1 MDHSI
6 DILNKLWRASSK
18 GARLARAGF
27 LGALL
32 ATLTACGGGS
42 EAVIT
47 NNDLTE
53 PTSDGVAP
61 TLETVTI
68 KMSRDRDPKPNG
80 KAKLGQEVQID
91 FVASEAIMKPS
102 VSINGVPADEVTGNV
117 RTWRAKRAMTEFD
130 LDGDVTF
137 EISFEDTSG
146 EVGVSVSAT
155 TDGSAVQYCIE
166 GCADGDSTLAGDWL
180 LDGDGAA
187 GVGPT
192 AGSTEWWASVEA
204 DRPCWYDDVHR
215 FGEDGSFLNVLGDET
230 WVEAWQGG
238 ADSCATPV
246 APHDGSTVG
255 TYVYDEDAGT
265 LTINGNGAHIALP
278 KAVNGQELASTADTP
293 DSIVYQVL
301 TLDGDSMTVTL
312 ETGPGVWWTFR
323 LARVPESPVA
333 GKWKLDGDGA
343 AGVGPSA
350 GSTEWWASIEAD
362 RPCWYDDIYEFG
374 ADGSFTNVHGDETW
388 VEGWQGG
395 ADSCAAPVAPHDGS
409 ADAVYTY
416 DEDAST
422 LTVMGKGAYL
432 ALPKAVNGQE
442 LASTADTPDSITYQ
456 VLTLDGDSMSVTVE
470 TGPGVWWSFNLKR
483 VSTSP
488 LKGNWKLD
496 GDGAAGV
503 GPSAGSTE
511 WWASVEADRPCW
523 YDDIMHF
530 GADGSFVNAMGGET
544 WVEGWQGGADS
555 CGAPVAPHDGSS
567 TGSFDYDA
575 DAGKLT
581 INGLGSHIA
590 LPKAVN
596 GQELSSIADTPDSVT
611 YDVLTLDGDSMTVT
625 VEAGAGVWWSFRL
638 VRVPE
643 VKLAGKWK
651 LDGDGA
657 AGVGP
662 SAGSTEWW
670 ASVEADRPCWYDDI
684 YDFGSDGSFL
694 NVHGDDT
701 WVEVWQGGAD
711 SCAAP
716 VAPHDSSADAVYTYD
731 EDAATL
737 TVLGKGAYVAL
748 PKAVNGQELASTA
761 DTPDFVTYQV
771 LTLDGDSMTV
781 TVETGPGVWWTFNL
795 KRVSNS
801 PIKGNWKLDGD
812 GAAGVGPS
820 AGSTEWWGSVEADRP
835 CWYDDIM
842 HFGADGT
849 FLNAMGGE
857 TWVEAWQGGA
867 DSCAAPVAPHD
878 GSSTGSFSYD
888 ADAGTLTIS
897 GVGSHIALPKAV
909 NGQELASTADA
920 PESVTYEVLTVDSE
934 SMTVTVEAGAGV
946 YWSFRLKKN

>member
-1 MDHSI
+1 MEHSAT
-6 DILNKLWRASSK
+6 ILNNLWRAPSK
-18 GARLARAGF
+18 AAELVRVGL

-32 ATLTACGGGS
+32 ATLAACGGS
-42 EAVIT
+42 DAVIT
-47 NNDLTE
+47 NNDLAE
-53 PTSDGVAP
+53 PASDGVP
-61 TLETVTI
+61 PVLESVTI
-68 KMSRDRDPKPNG
+68 KMARDRDPKPNG
-80 KAKLGQEVQID
+80 KAKLDQEIQID
-91 FVASEAIMKPS
+91 IVASEAIMKPS

-117 RTWRAKRAMTEFD
+117 RTWRAKRAMTDFD
-130 LDGDVTF
+130 VDGDVTF
-137 EISFEDTSG
+137 EITFQDTSG
-146 EVGVSVSAT
+146 EVGAMVSAT

-166 GCADGDSTLAGDWL
+166 GCADGDSSLAGDWL

-187 GVGPT
+187 GVGPS

-204 DRPCWYDDVHR
+204 ERPCWYDDVHR
-215 FGEDGSFLNVLGDET
+215 FGEDGSFLNILGDET
-230 WVEAWQGG
+230 FVEAWQGG

-265 LTINGNGAHIALP
+265 LTISGKGAHIALP
-278 KAVNGQELASTADTP
+278 KAVNGQELTNTADTP
-293 DSIVYQVL
+293 DSVVYQVL

-323 LARVPESPVA
+323 LARVPASPLA

-350 GSTEWWASIEAD
+350 GSMEWWASVEAD
-362 RPCWYDDIYEFG
+362 RPCWYDDIYDFG
-374 ADGSFTNVHGDETW
+374 ADGSFSNVHGDATW

-409 ADAVYTY
+409 ADAVFTY

-422 LTVMGKGAYL
+422 LTLMGKGAYL
-432 ALPKAVNGQE
+432 AVPKAVNGQE
-442 LASTADTPDSITYQ
+442 LSSVADTPDFVTYQ
-456 VLTLDGDSMSVTVE
+456 VTTLDGDSMSLTVE
-470 TGPGVWWSFNLKR
+470 TAAGVWWSFNLKR

-496 GDGAAGV
+496 WDGAAGV

-530 GADGSFVNAMGGET
+530 GADGTFVNAMGGET
-544 WVEGWQGGADS
+544 FVEAWQGGADA
-555 CGAPVAPHDGSS
+555 CATPVAPHDGSA

-596 GQELSSIADTPDSVT
+596 GQELSNIADTPESIT
-611 YDVLTLDGDSMTVT
+611 YDVLTFDGDSMTVT

-662 SAGSTEWW
+662 TAGSTEWW

-684 YDFGSDGSFL
+684 YDFGGDGSFL
-694 NVHGDDT
+694 NVHGDET
-701 WVEVWQGGAD
+701 FVEVWQGGSD

-716 VAPHDSSADAVYTYD
+716 VAPHDSSTDAVYTYD
-731 EDAATL
+731 EDAGTL

-748 PKAVNGQELASTA
+748 PKAVNGQELTSTA
-761 DTPDFVTYQV
+761 DTPDFITYQV

-781 TVETGPGVWWTFNL
+781 TVETAAGVWWTFNL

-801 PIKGNWKLDGD
+801 PLRGNWKLDGD
-812 GAAGVGPS
+812 GGAGVGPS
-820 AGSTEWWGSVEADRP
+820 AGSTEWWASVEADRP

-857 TWVEAWQGGA
+857 TFVEAWQGGA
-867 DSCAAPVAPHD
+867 DACASPVAPHD
-878 GSSTGSFSYD
+878 GSATGSFDYD
-888 ADAGTLTIS
+888 ADAGTLTIN
-897 GVGSHIALPKAV
+897 GLGSHIALPKAV
-909 NGQELASTADA
+909 NGQELTSTADT
-920 PESVTYEVLTVDSE
+920 PESVTYDVLTVGSD

-946 YWSFRLKKN
+946 FWSFRLKKD

>member
-1 MDHSI
+1 MEHSAT
-6 DILNKLWRASSK
+6 ILNNLWRAPSK
-18 GARLARAGF
+18 AAELVRVGL

-32 ATLTACGGGS
+32 ATLAACGGS
-42 EAVIT
+42 DAVIT
-47 NNDLTE
+47 NNDLAE
-53 PTSDGVAP
+53 PASDGVAP
-61 TLETVTI
+61 VLESVTI
-68 KMSRDRDPKPNG
+68 KMARDRDPKPNG
-80 KAKLGQEVQID
+80 KAKLEQEIQID
-91 FVASEAIMKPS
+91 IVASEAIMKPS

-117 RTWRAKRAMTEFD
+117 RNWRAKRMMTEFD
-130 LDGDVTF
+130 VDGDVTF
-137 EISFEDTSG
+137 EITFQDTSG
-146 EVGVSVSAT
+146 EVGAMVSAT

-187 GVGPT
+187 GVGPS

-215 FGEDGSFLNVLGDET
+215 FGEDGSFLNIMGDET
-230 WVEAWQGG
+230 FVEAWQGG

-255 TYVYDEDAGT
+255 TYTYDEDAGT
-265 LTINGNGAHIALP
+265 LTITGKGAHIALP
-278 KAVNGQELASTADTP
+278 KAVNGQELTTTADTP
-293 DSIVYQVL
+293 DSVVYQVL

-323 LARVPESPVA
+323 LARVPASPLA

-350 GSTEWWASIEAD
+350 GSMEWWASVEAD
-362 RPCWYDDIYEFG
+362 RPCWYDDIYDFG
-374 ADGSFTNVHGDETW
+374 ADGSFSNVHGDATW

-409 ADAVYTY
+409 ADAVFTY

-422 LTVMGKGAYL
+422 LTLMGKGAYL
-432 ALPKAVNGQE
+432 AVPKAVNGQE
-442 LASTADTPDSITYQ
+442 LSSVADTPDFVTYQ
-456 VLTLDGDSMSVTVE
+456 VTTLDGDSMSLTVE
-470 TGPGVWWSFNLKR
+470 TAAGVWWSFNLKR

-530 GADGSFVNAMGGET
+530 GADGTFVNAMGGET
-544 WVEGWQGGADS
+544 FVEAWQGGADA
-555 CGAPVAPHDGSS
+555 CATPVAPHDGST

-596 GQELSSIADTPDSVT
+596 GLELSNIADTPESIT
-611 YDVLTLDGDSMTVT
+611 YDVLTFDGDSMTVT

-662 SAGSTEWW
+662 TAGSMEWW

-684 YDFGSDGSFL
+684 YDFGGDGSFL

-731 EDAATL
+731 EDAGTL

-748 PKAVNGQELASTA
+748 PKAVNGQELANTA
-761 DTPDFVTYQV
+761 DTPDFITYQV

-781 TVETGPGVWWTFNL
+781 TVETAAGVWWTFNL

-801 PIKGNWKLDGD
+801 PLRGNWKLDGD
-812 GAAGVGPS
+812 GGAGVGPS
-820 AGSTEWWGSVEADRP
+820 AGSTEWWASVEADRP

-857 TWVEAWQGGA
+857 TFVEAWQGGA
-867 DSCAAPVAPHD
+867 DACATPVAPHD
-878 GSSTGSFSYD
+878 GSTTGSFDYD
-888 ADAGTLTIS
+888 ADAGTLTIN
-897 GVGSHIALPKAV
+897 GLGSHIALPKAV
-909 NGQELASTADA
+909 NGQELSSTADT
-920 PESVTYEVLTVDSE
+920 PESVTYDVLTVGSD

-946 YWSFRLKKN
+946 FWSFRLKKD